1 MGAGKDG
8 AVIQIYRCRAVAGAL
23 MGTLLFA
30 GCASAPAGHEGSA
43 DAARESECSQSAR
56 DAVSQGPWALAV
68 GYGIAGVAVG
78 AFRGAAE
85 GVSWGFVRGVNAG
98 QAAWIGAAA
107 GAGLGLIIGM
117 VEGAVKGREFQ
128 TASRSADQACLTD
141 GAPAA
146 VGDKTV
152 LADLESE
159 TDMLR

>member
-1 MGAGKDG
+1 M
-8 AVIQIYRCRAVAGAL
+8 IQVYRCRVVAGAL

-43 DAARESECSQSAR
+43 DAARESECSQSTR
-56 DAVSQGPWALAV
+56 DDVSQGRWVRAV

-117 VEGAVKGREFQ
+117 VEGAVKAREVQ
-128 TASRSADQACLTD
+128 TVSRSADQACLID
-141 GAPAA
+141 GEPAA
-146 VGDKTV
+146 AGDKTV

-159 TDMLR
+159 TDISR

>member
-1 MGAGKDG
+1 
-8 AVIQIYRCRAVAGAL
+8 VR
-23 MGTLLFA
+23 
-30 GCASAPAGHEGSA
+30 
-43 DAARESECSQSAR
+43 
-56 DAVSQGPWALAV
+56 AV

-117 VEGAVKGREFQ
+117 VEGAVKAREVQ
-128 TASRSADQACLTD
+128 TVSRSADQACLID
-141 GAPAA
+141 GEPAA
-146 VGDKTV
+146 AGDKTV

-159 TDMLR
+159 TDISR